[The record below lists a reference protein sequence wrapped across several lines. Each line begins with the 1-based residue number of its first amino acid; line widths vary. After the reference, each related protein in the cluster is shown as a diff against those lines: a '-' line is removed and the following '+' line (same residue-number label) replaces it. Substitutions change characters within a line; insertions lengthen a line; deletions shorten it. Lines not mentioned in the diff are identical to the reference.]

1 MQQFRMQINPS
12 KKRKQLGVED
22 VPCYMNP
29 SNSIHDGDA
38 SNISSSSTSTT
49 AFFNKAKR
57 QRKAIEK
64 QHVNISSH
72 NTTTNNN
79 NDDDNASNVNI
90 NLAMSS
96 IQNQNVA
103 FDGLSYPRNDQQV
116 RRSNSNGSASGYH
129 DATNNYGNTNGVEIQ
144 NRYQT
149 RINAFPYDVKSYL
162 DPNFY
167 AKHMQQQ
174 SMMRSPR
181 NQASPISSTTATV
194 GSVIP
199 QQQHF

>member
-1 MQQFRMQINPS
+1 
-12 KKRKQLGVED
+12 
-22 VPCYMNP
+22 
-29 SNSIHDGDA
+29 
-38 SNISSSSTSTT
+38 
-49 AFFNKAKR
+49 
-57 QRKAIEK
+57 
-64 QHVNISSH
+64 
-72 NTTTNNN
+72 
-79 NDDDNASNVNI
+79 
-90 NLAMSS
+90 MSS

-144 NRYQT
+144 NRHQT
-149 RINAFPYDVKSYL
+149 RINPFPYDVKSYL

-174 SMMRSPR
+174 AMMRSPR

-194 GSVIP
+194 GSVVP

>member
-1 MQQFRMQINPS
+1 M
-12 KKRKQLGVED
+12 
-22 VPCYMNP
+22 
-29 SNSIHDGDA
+29 
-38 SNISSSSTSTT
+38 
-49 AFFNKAKR
+49 
-57 QRKAIEK
+57 QRKH
-64 QHVNISSH
+64 QL
-72 NTTTNNN
+72 NNQK
-79 NDDDNASNVNI
+79 DLSRSTIYDLFPHLDWFCFLGI
-90 NLAMSS
+90 GYILNLHKLQS
-96 IQNQNVA
+96 
-103 FDGLSYPRNDQQV
+103 
-116 RRSNSNGSASGYH
+116 SASGYH

-144 NRYQT
+144 NRHQT
-149 RINAFPYDVKSYL
+149 RINPFPYDVKSYL